1 MGRSVAIALFLLLL
15 AGAARAEGGSISE
28 LRFSPGAGIGLVTL
42 SLELNVEG
50 RRWYAGAQL
59 ALAGAMRNAGVAA
72 YSGLRGGAFLA
83 DGPVAPFLGL
93 GLGALGESD
102 FDAAS
107 SGGWGV
113 SAEAGIAF
121 RRDEPWFHPQI
132 VLQAIAPF
140 SQRPTSTYAYQPRP
154 VVLVGVRLFL

>member
-1 MGRSVAIALFLLLL
+1 MGRSFAIALVLLPL
-15 AGAARAEGGSISE
+15 AGAARADGGSISE

-59 ALAGAMRNAGVAA
+59 ALAGAMRSAGVAA
-72 YSGLRGGAFLA
+72 YSGVRAGAFLA

-93 GLGALGESD
+93 GLVALGETD
-102 FDAAS
+102 GDPNS
-107 SGGWGV
+107 SQGLGA

-132 VLQAIAPF
+132 VVQAIAPLAQQKTTG
-140 SQRPTSTYAYQPRP
+140 SAYQPGP
-154 VVLVGVRLFL
+154 VVLLGFRILL